1 MTRRDSAGF
10 MRLRNHWS
18 SFARS
23 PARAPTN
30 NSVATHAAPNLPVTA
45 EWDEAFRRVESY
57 LHAHQIES
65 RVLVNQ
71 LTTEMLNDAR
81 AAADQAP
88 GEQPVTLA
96 MRIAHARI
104 GGWLKQA
111 FADGDWADERFRARG
126 RLALLRSELPQR
138 CPERFLSREPLP
150 PEFAAELV
158 AAHLSA
164 SPELRPTPM
173 PPAELEFP
181 LAEMVEER
189 WVTFSRSTFVRA
201 AASWIVFVGFLGVA
215 WFATR

>member
-1 MTRRDSAGF
+1 

-18 SFARS
+18 QF
-23 PARAPTN
+23 
-30 NSVATHAAPNLPVTA
+30 THAAAHPREANSDITRLSAANLPVTA
-45 EWDEAFRRVESY
+45 AWDEAFMRVESY

-65 RVLVNQ
+65 RVLVTQ
-71 LTTEMLNDAR
+71 LTTEILTAAR
-81 AAADQAP
+81 AAAEQFP
-88 GEQPVTLA
+88 GEEPVTLA

-104 GGWLKQA
+104 GEWLKQA

-150 PEFAAELV
+150 PSFAAELV

-164 SPELRPTPM
+164 SPELRPTAM
-173 PPAELEFP
+173 PPAALEFP
-181 LAEMVEER
+181 LAEIVEEH
-189 WVTFSRSTFVRA
+189 WVTFSRSTFARA
-201 AASWIVFVGFLGVA
+201 AASWIVFIGFLGVA